1 MIFLPNSFKTFWIGL
16 DSFIMF
22 ALFMKNPRSQF
33 SQICFTFLLFTGL
46 FFPVLAQEPEKIGL
60 DPEKWAVE
68 LNYSEMNEV
77 NSLGSLIEQLIEA
90 DSLRVVGFLDSLENS
105 PKGKG
110 HYFKTHFCMA
120 KAEVIYAKFAGYDKY
135 KDRSAEALIPIK
147 KELMKLYA
155 DALEAAYHTENEGK
169 IGWVNFYSARRML
182 HFGETA
188 WAVMYSKNGVDL
200 FEKINYPLEPPV
212 YTELG
217 ELLLQIREY
226 DESIHYAK
234 KGIAA
239 WKMLNYEK
247 EYKDP
252 YKFKVRAFNTIGSSF
267 YKKNEYD
274 SATTYLQQAFQIA
287 TDNMDSVMVG
297 RVSGNIGKI
306 IYAQSQYDSAYALF
320 KTDYH
325 YSMYDSVLHEAA
337 NASQWMAKANLA
349 RGNKLAALAEAKEAL
364 RLLRLWPSGQYLRDT
379 YYTLKQIYRA
389 MGKYD
394 SAFYYSDRYILLN
407 DSLEK
412 EVATSSL
419 AISKARL
426 NSEESRYKIQKINK
440 EKERQLFIR
449 NTIIA
454 AIVALGLFVL
464 LIVNR
469 GRLKNKL
476 ALEKAEREKMLM
488 EQEIQSAKEQ
498 INSFTSH
505 IIEKT
510 NLIEKLEEQVNGKNA
525 SSEHQMLIAE
535 LSQQTILTEDDWL
548 KFKSLFDKIY
558 PSFFQK
564 LKKNEPEITVA
575 EQRMAALT
583 LMQLTSKQMAAMLG
597 ISVDSVHKTRQRL
610 RQRLEL
616 NPDSNLDEYISGI

>member
-1 MIFLPNSFKTFWIGL
+1 MMLRNP
-16 DSFIMF
+16 F
-22 ALFMKNPRSQF
+22 A
-33 SQICFTFLLFTGL
+33 QICFFILLFTR
-46 FFPVLAQEPEKIGL
+46 FFSPVLAQEPEKLGL
-60 DPEKWAVE
+60 DPDKWAVE
-68 LNYSEMNEV
+68 LNKTNMDEEV
-77 NSLGSLIEQLIEA
+77 NYLGSLIDQLVEV
-90 DSLRVVGFLDSLENS
+90 DSLRAIQFLDSLENS
-105 PKGKG
+105 PEAKG

-120 KAEVIYAKFAGYDKY
+120 KAEVIYDKFAGYDKY
-135 KDRSAEALIPIK
+135 KDRRAEALIPIK
-147 KELMKLYA
+147 EQLMKLYA

-182 HFGETA
+182 HFGEIA

-217 ELLLQIREY
+217 ELLLQVKEY
-226 DESIHYAK
+226 DESIHYGK

-239 WKMLNYEK
+239 WKILNYEN
-247 EYKDP
+247 EYDAP

-267 YKKNEYD
+267 SKKNEYD
-274 SATTYLQQAFQIA
+274 SAISYLNQALLIA
-287 TDNMDSVMVG
+287 KDNKDKGLEG
-297 RVSGNIGKI
+297 RVLGNIGRI
-306 IYAQSQYDSAYALF
+306 LYVQANFDTAWALFQTEYQYSMLDSALN
-320 KTDYH
+320 
-325 YSMYDSVLHEAA
+325 EAA

-364 RLLRLWPSGQYLRDT
+364 RLLRLWPNGQYRRDT
-379 YYTLKQIYRA
+379 YYTLKQIHREL
-389 MGKYD
+389 GNYD

-464 LIVNR
+464 MIVNR

-476 ALEKAEREKMLM
+476 ALEKAESEKMLM

-525 SSEHQMLIAE
+525 SSEHQMIIAA

-564 LKKNEPEITVA
+564 LKKTAPEITVA

-583 LMQLTSKQMAAMLG
+583 RIQLTSKQMAAMLG

-610 RQRLEL
+610 RQRLQFSS
-616 NPDSNLDEYISGI
+616 DTNLDEYISAI